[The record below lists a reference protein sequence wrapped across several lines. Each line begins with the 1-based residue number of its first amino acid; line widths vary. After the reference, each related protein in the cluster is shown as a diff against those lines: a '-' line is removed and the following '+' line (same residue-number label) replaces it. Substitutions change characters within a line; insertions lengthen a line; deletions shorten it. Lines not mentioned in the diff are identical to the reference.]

1 MILRAVPW
9 IVHEPTR
16 LASISTMKLRK
27 RYFRNIHI
35 RIFSM
40 CEFIMKCDVS
50 NQNFYFLLWFAPD
63 VPLDLCRS
71 LFLLSTGERRVE

>member
-1 MILRAVPW
+1 
-9 IVHEPTR
+9 
-16 LASISTMKLRK
+16 
-27 RYFRNIHI
+27 
-35 RIFSM
+35 M